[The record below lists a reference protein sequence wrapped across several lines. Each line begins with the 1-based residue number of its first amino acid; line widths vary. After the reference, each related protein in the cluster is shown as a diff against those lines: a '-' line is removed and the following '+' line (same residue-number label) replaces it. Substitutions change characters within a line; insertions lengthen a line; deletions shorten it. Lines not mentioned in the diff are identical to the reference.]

1 MDVCT
6 DQSVQ
11 TVFVWIDGCKYKN
24 TTVVRMD
31 EFMYGCMYVQLFVW
45 MDGYTG
51 ECMHVLGLTRGRWML
66 KWISIS

>member
-1 MDVCT
+1 MDIRIYV
-6 DQSVQ
+6 S
-11 TVFVWIDGCKYKN
+11 

-51 ECMHVLGLTRGRWML
+51 EMYACPWLHSWSVDVKMDFY
-66 KWISIS
+66 

>member
-1 MDVCT
+1 MYVST
-6 DQSVQ
+6 A
-11 TVFVWIDGCKYKN
+11 
-24 TTVVRMD
+24 VVRMD

-66 KWISIS
+66 IGFLLAKMCCFFVKRL

>member
-1 MDVCT
+1 MYVRISLYKPFLFGLMDIRIYV
-6 DQSVQ
+6 S
-11 TVFVWIDGCKYKN
+11 
-24 TTVVRMD
+24 TTAVRMD

-51 ECMHVLGLTRGRWML
+51 ECMPVLGFTRGRWML